1 LTQTSVA
8 QRRCPGL
15 AKGQIFA
22 QSFDFFSIYGRK
34 LNRGE
39 EKKNTKI
46 REKWYFGKTEFLP
59 KTDTNSLTCF

>member
-39 EKKNTKI
+39 EKKRIQKLEKNGILAKQNTQ
-46 REKWYFGKTEFLP
+46 
-59 KTDTNSLTCF
+59 